1 MAANESISSE
11 PYSLLNSNDIIR
23 RFIPSYYY
31 KSFIVA
37 STVVGRQAC
46 RERWRMGGR
55 EQGEGGEGARGGS
68 EEAMM
73 WGEGGSG
80 SGGRVEEGNE

>member
-37 STVVGRQAC
+37 STVVGRQAGKDGGWEGGSKG
-46 RERWRMGGR
+46 RVGR
-55 EQGEGGEGARGGS
+55 EQGEGVRK
-68 EEAMM
+68 
-73 WGEGGSG
+73 
-80 SGGRVEEGNE
+80 R